1 MIESLNTLFA
11 KHLDTLSKEITAYDN
26 EEALWLIDKN
36 ITNSGGNL
44 CLHMCG
50 NLQHFIGAVLGKTG
64 YIRDRPAEFG
74 DKNIP
79 RKELLTQIEKTK
91 SVIAKTLNKLDP
103 ETLDYE
109 YPLAVF
115 DKPMSKAYFLLHL
128 LSHLTYHL
136 GQVNYHRRLLDV

>member
-1 MIESLNTLFA
+1 M
-11 KHLDTLSKEITAYDN
+11 
-26 EEALWLIDKN
+26 WLIDKN
-36 ITNSGGNL
+36 IINSGGNL
-44 CLHMCG
+44 CLHICG
-50 NLQHFIGAVLGKTG
+50 NLQNFIGAVLGDTG

-79 RKELLTQIEKTK
+79 REELLSQIEKTK
-91 SVIAKTLNKLDP
+91 NTVAKTLNKLDP

-109 YPLAVF
+109 YPLAVL

-136 GQVNYHRRLLDV
+136 GQINYHRRLLDV

>member
-11 KHLDTLSKEITAYDN
+11 KHLDTLSKEIASYED

-36 ITNSGGNL
+36 IINSGGNL
-44 CLHMCG
+44 CLHICG
-50 NLQHFIGAVLGKTG
+50 NLQHFIGAALGETG

-79 RKELLTQIEKTK
+79 SKELLSQIEKTK
-91 SVIAKTLNKLDP
+91 STVANTLNKLDP

-109 YPLAVF
+109 YPLAVL

-136 GQVNYHRRLLDV
+136 GQINYHRRLLDV